1 MVVKNIQI
9 YGVQTSRK
17 CILKSKKLKVGLF
30 TTSRQNS
37 LVGPYHC
44 LLDRQATHPHSQDG
58 GL

>member
-37 LVGPYHC
+37 LVGPPHC
-44 LLDRQATHPHSQDG
+44 LLDRQATHPHS
-58 GL
+58 